1 MLLLILGAVIGP
13 IAINFF
19 SGDDEPDSVAV
30 VGMEASAFDD
40 SGIDATAAK
49 DRAEAQQMVE
59 NEDADAALVPA
70 ENDGWELV
78 SKGDA
83 PASVT
88 TTVNQI
94 VASQAQ
100 ATALDTLNIDPQ
112 ELEKATP
119 STTVNQVNLEEG
131 DGTEQKMAGV
141 ATVLIAAM
149 VVVFFRHDLSP
160 A

>member
-1 MLLLILGAVIGP
+1 MIRRPPRSTHCISSA
-13 IAINFF
+13 
-19 SGDDEPDSVAV
+19 
-30 VGMEASAFDD
+30 ASDVY
-40 SGIDATAAK
+40 K
-49 DRAEAQQMVE
+49 RQMVE

-119 STTVNQVNLEEG
+119 STTVNQVNLEEE
-131 DGTEQKMAGV
+131 DDTDQKMAGV

-149 VVVFFRHDLSP
+149 VVVFSNSCGSILSVSS
-160 A
+160 AVACA